1 MCGGAKST
9 DRSSLPSTPSPPRS
23 VPFALAV
30 SAWWLYQPFSC
41 ISLWTAVSAFLAVS
55 ALDGCL
61 SFFSCF
67 AQGICGSVHYY
78 GRPACQSGASH
89 PAARGD
95 ASTNRRYFH
104 KGVDGCISLF
114 SCISF
119 GRLYQP
125 LGCIS
130 LSDGCIGLLAVS
142 ACFCRYSQKH
152 STNTLPTQCRC
163 WMTCIG

>member
-1 MCGGAKST
+1 MRVNDYGKKDDDEVDGG
-9 DRSSLPSTPSPPRS
+9 DDDDGGDDGDHDD
-23 VPFALAV
+23 
-30 SAWWLYQPFSC
+30 C
-41 ISLWTAVSAFLAVS
+41 TAVSAVLAVS

-61 SFFSCF
+61 SLFSCF
-67 AQGICGSVHYY
+67 AQGIRGSVHYY
-78 GRPACQSGASH
+78 GRPACQAGASH

-142 ACFCRYSQKH
+142 ACFSGGGGGEREGSLYMKPHLGLEQSMRFRY
-152 STNTLPTQCRC
+152 RG
-163 WMTCIG
+163 MG